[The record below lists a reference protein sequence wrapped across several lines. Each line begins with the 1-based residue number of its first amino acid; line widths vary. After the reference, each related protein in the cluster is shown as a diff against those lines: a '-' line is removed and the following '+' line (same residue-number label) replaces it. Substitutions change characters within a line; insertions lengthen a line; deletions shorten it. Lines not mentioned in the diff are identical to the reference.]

1 MIVATAICLSAGLL
15 LSLFSADAFSIGR
28 TSSPIRTGRRSSTS
42 ILLAKPKVFIDGET
56 GTTGLQVRD
65 RLASRDDIE
74 LLSAPTELRKDVATR
89 KRLINEADAVILCTY
104 GWRVKKTVVWAG
116 R

>member
-1 MIVATAICLSAGLL
+1 MIVATVFCLSAGLL
-15 LSLFSADAFSIGR
+15 LSLFSSSSFSADAFSIAGR
-28 TSSPIRTGRRSSTS
+28 TSIRTGRQSSTS
-42 ILLAKPKVFIDGET
+42 ILLAKPKVFIDGEA

-89 KRLINEADAVILCTY
+89 KRLINEADAVILCT
-104 GWRVKKTVVWAG
+104 
-116 R
+116 